1 MTTVL
6 IVLWSIFAIVGVAGS
21 VLPVLPWPVLVYIS
35 LILLQ
40 LTEHSPFTW
49 TFLIIF
55 GIINILVMLLDYV
68 VPIWGTKKFWWTKR
82 WTRWSTVGLVVAVV
96 ILPILWITIWPF
108 GLLWLIWWPFLWAY
122 LWEKLWWKEHKH
134 ALKSAY
140 GSFIWFLSGMFL
152 KLVIS
157 LVMASYFFIKLI
169 GIYF

>member
-1 MTTVL
+1 MSTVL